1 MDDPVWKRDVHLRRR
16 SGEAR
21 VTLFE
26 GGHEGLA
33 TAAID
38 FLSKHRKE
46 QPTEFDK
53 QTLSPSPASGEMRH
67 TK

>member
-1 MDDPVWKRDVHLRRR
+1 M
-16 SGEAR
+16 
-21 VTLFE
+21 TLFE

-33 TAAID
+33 TAAMD

-53 QTLSPSPASGEMRH
+53 RTLSPSPASGEMRH